1 MIIPFE
7 SFRARRFTDLA
18 ARTDDSA
25 LAPDFDVSAELVR
38 ARLRAGLSQQE
49 LAVRMG
55 TRRFVIQRL
64 ENGETL
70 PSTKTL
76 LRYAQATES
85 RLQIRLPAA

>member
-1 MIIPFE
+1 VIIPFE
-7 SFRARRFTDLA
+7 SLKARRCTSPLSRRDHA
-18 ARTDDSA
+18 G

-38 ARLRAGLSQQE
+38 ARLRAGLSQDE

-55 TRRFVIQRL
+55 TRRFIIQRL
-64 ENGETL
+64 ENGQTL